1 LKGPFGFG
9 DKELHQLGTAAAAA
23 AFAGDLQFFKVK
35 KRHFFCQSWEDL
47 TTSYQITK
55 VIGNN

>member
-35 KRHFFCQSWEDL
+35 KTFSL
-47 TTSYQITK
+47 PIVGGSYYQLS
-55 VIGNN
+55 NN

>member
-35 KRHFFCQSWEDL
+35 KTHIFLQIVGG
-47 TTSYQITK
+47 SYYQLS
-55 VIGNN
+55 NN